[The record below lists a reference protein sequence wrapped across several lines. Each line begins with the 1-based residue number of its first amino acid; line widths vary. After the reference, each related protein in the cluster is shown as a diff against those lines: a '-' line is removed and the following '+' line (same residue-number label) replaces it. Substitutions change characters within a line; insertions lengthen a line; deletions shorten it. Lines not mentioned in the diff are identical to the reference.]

1 MIYREE
7 VWNMFTFI
15 IIMALLTV
23 FLWLGFKLTG
33 AMLKACI
40 WLFLLVPLALGIW
53 GIALLCCCTLIFIP
67 VGIKL
72 FVTGMRVIIPG

>member
-1 MIYREE
+1 
-7 VWNMFTFI
+7 MFTFMI
-15 IIMALLTV
+15 MMALLTV

-53 GIALLCCCTLIFIP
+53 GIALLCCCTLILIP
-67 VGIKL
+67 IGIKL
-72 FVTGMRVIIPG
+72 FAAGVRMIIPG